1 MFRPKLNGLWT
12 TAQVK
17 MTNRRFRGTDSW
29 LPAAW
34 KALINEI
41 DAYFD
46 SERLSGKTPRKNFGD
61 FHLQIT
67 NWLTIL

>member
-1 MFRPKLNGLWT
+1 
-12 TAQVK
+12 

-46 SERLSGKTPRKNFGD
+46 EERDVFKKVMQAWELIRFS
-61 FHLQIT
+61 I
-67 NWLTIL
+67 WM